1 MLEIKEQKIDLTNV
15 KHLHQSEFIYIVHHY
30 NVWRLGPEIRKRLV
44 DFIKY
49 KSLEFINI
57 VNQSTIIGQQKLI
70 GMTTTGCAK
79 YSTILEQNNFE
90 IVIIEEAAEV
100 LESHVA
106 ALLTK
111 NTKHLIMIGDHKQL
125 KPKPYNYEIE
135 TKVSFRCEHVRAT
148 HQ

>member
-57 VNQSTIIGQQKLI
+57 ANEDLKLFADLLNQRKDGKSINDHRS
-70 GMTTTGCAK
+70 AK
-79 YSTILEQNNFE
+79 TDRNDNDG
-90 IVIIEEAAEV
+90 VCEV
-100 LESHVA
+100 LND
-106 ALLTK
+106 T
-111 NTKHLIMIGDHKQL
+111 
-125 KPKPYNYEIE
+125 
-135 TKVSFRCEHVRAT
+135 
-148 HQ
+148 